1 MSAWSSPAVVFVAA
15 TLATIAIL
23 IEVALPT
30 LGFAGLFALSL
41 SVLAAW
47 GIDARSLPAWPFV
60 FVALAVLLWAIE
72 LVTRSNRW
80 RWVAL
85 ASFGV
90 GASSFAIVAGDLPTV
105 IVATLACVVMV
116 VTFTPIDSAMGR
128 LLGRQADTGMESMPG
143 RRAVVD
149 RWEAI
154 DTFTGHGVVILAG
167 TRWNATGPASLEPG
181 VDVTIVET
189 SGLNLTVIEPEEP
202 T

>member
-1 MSAWSSPAVVFVAA
+1 MSVWSSPAVVFVAA

-30 LGFAGLFALSL
+30 LGVAGLMALLL

-47 GIDARSLPAWPFV
+47 GIDQRSLAGWPFV

-72 LVTRSNRW
+72 LVTRSHRW

-85 ASFGV
+85 GSFVVGAASFALV
-90 GASSFAIVAGDLPTV
+90 ASD
-105 IVATLACVVMV
+105 VATVVVATIACVVMV
-116 VTFTPIDSAMGR
+116 VSFAPIDQAMGR
-128 LLGRQADTGMESMPG
+128 LLGRQADTGMESLPG
-143 RRAVVD
+143 RVAVVD

-154 DTFTGHGVVILAG
+154 DASNGQGVVILAG
-167 TRWNATGPASLEPG
+167 ARWKATGPAWLAPG
-181 VDVTIVET
+181 VDVTVVET
-189 SGLNLTVIEPEEP
+189 SGLSLTVTP